1 MFYKKL
7 EACYCIKKRL
17 WHNCFPVNFAKL
29 SRTTF
34 LQNSPEDRLC
44 MYHGASMVCSII
56 SPWFDMKLYK
66 YTNRKGNLTNLA
78 FFLKIGLQGVRLVK
92 KRPKNAQNKRF
103 RAVFCTFALINRS
116 ANQQTIQLMYYI
128 TI

>member
-1 MFYKKL
+1 
-7 EACYCIKKRL
+7 
-17 WHNCFPVNFAKL
+17 
-29 SRTTF
+29 
-34 LQNSPEDRLC
+34 
-44 MYHGASMVCSII
+44 MVCNII

-78 FFLKIGLQGVRLVK
+78 FFLKIGLQGVRVVK

-103 RAVFCTFALINRS
+103 WAVFCTFALINRS